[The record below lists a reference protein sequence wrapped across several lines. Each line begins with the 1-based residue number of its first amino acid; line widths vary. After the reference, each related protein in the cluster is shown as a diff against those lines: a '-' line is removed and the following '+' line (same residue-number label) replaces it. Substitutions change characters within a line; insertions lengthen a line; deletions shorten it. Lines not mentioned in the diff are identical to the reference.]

1 MIKFGIRQSF
11 DRIEQVEERYSNL
24 NVPVEVALPYYWDIY
39 EPIRG
44 HLSEIAEKIKFYHAE
59 ALSIHAVQAPITD
72 EKFKI
77 WGKEMADFA
86 KLLGVKTVTL
96 HPNNV
101 NKDNVVQEKALE
113 NLKYF
118 ADLYKEQIIFCIET
132 FEGSRRVFT
141 PDEIVKFNLSM
152 TLDTAHI
159 RNEKT
164 IWSLLEGYKQNIK
177 NVHLSAKDGNKQHLP
192 IDAFCRE
199 VLSYL
204 IETKWD
210 GNVILE
216 YLFEFHERMLDDLRS
231 LESTVRI

>member
-44 HLSEIAEKIKFYHAE
+44 HLPEIAEKIKFYHAG
-59 ALSIHAVQAPITD
+59 ALSIHAVQAPI
-72 EKFKI
+72 
-77 WGKEMADFA
+77 
-86 KLLGVKTVTL
+86 
-96 HPNNV
+96 
-101 NKDNVVQEKALE
+101 
-113 NLKYF
+113 
-118 ADLYKEQIIFCIET
+118 
-132 FEGSRRVFT
+132 
-141 PDEIVKFNLSM
+141 
-152 TLDTAHI
+152 

-164 IWSLLEGYKQNIK
+164 IWSLLDGYKQNIK

-231 LESTVRI
+231 LESTVRV